1 MKDYSTMLVLIVLL
15 FSCSDGN
22 NQPEY
27 SGNRY
32 KEYENN
38 YRNDYEESGYDDYH
52 IAEDEYDAKVFDG
65 EYCAEIIYYNSNT
78 GRESNYT
85 LTIEVY
91 DNVLERINFPNGWL
105 DTDHYGYVEFN
116 EDGYV
121 SFTSDRGY
129 DYTVQIIGEAY
140 GCFVDVPRAY
150 QCRGITKDGNQC
162 KHLTDNPSGYCWQ
175 HEDQD
180 Y

>member
-1 MKDYSTMLVLIVLL
+1 MRNFVISLIFIGLL
-15 FSCSDGN
+15 FSCS
-22 NQPEY
+22 
-27 SGNRY
+27 NRDN
-32 KEYENN
+32 KNEEIRNIADELSNN
-38 YRNDYEESGYDDYH
+38 YNHEDDYDYVENS
-52 IAEDEYDAKVFDG
+52 EDEGYGILEG
-65 EYCAEIIYYNSNT
+65 EYCAKITYYNPNT

-91 DNVLERINFPNGWL
+91 DNELEKINFPNGWL
-105 DTDHYGYVEFN
+105 DDDHFGNAVFA

-140 GCFVDVPRAY
+140 GCFDNVPRAY
-150 QCRGITKDGNQC
+150 QCIGLTNAGAQC

-175 HEDQD
+175 HEDQE